1 MGLRNSPP
9 GISCVDVPVGISY
22 ISLLFA
28 FVHDNLPAFNNAF
41 GHRGVN
47 NHHVAEHTPSP
58 RRLAFHVP
66 TLDSRK
72 NLISFFFFF
81 F

>member
-47 NHHVAEHTPSP
+47 NHHVTEHT
-58 RRLAFHVP
+58 LAKTFGVSCSHARFSQES
-66 TLDSRK
+66 DK
-72 NLISFFFFF
+72 HIFF
-81 F
+81 